1 MLYVNQTPEFY
12 STKIYQTLQLL
23 NIKGNIPEN
32 MIISDLFLSSLNRS
46 INSTDSG
53 GILQKS
59 CY

>member
-23 NIKGNIPEN
+23 NIKPIPEN
-32 MIISDLFLSSLNRS
+32 MNISDLFLSSLNRS

-53 GILQKS
+53 GVLQKS
-59 CY
+59 CD